1 MTTLILHPGSPKTAT
16 STLQQILRGN
26 RAHLAAEGVGLILPE
41 DLRGKPFLG
50 RFLSAYRGTEIPDM
64 DQHCAAFFK
73 PFLARH
79 DYVICSEETFCHD
92 FMPSRKFAQGGI
104 DRADI
109 AAALLSR
116 TGAARTRVVLSI
128 RPQVD
133 FLISTYTHFV
143 HRHRESNDFA
153 TWLTKQV
160 DLPRL
165 LWEPAVQAFRNH
177 FGAEAVHVVSLA
189 MTRQVGMVGYLQT
202 MMDAFGIGHL
212 NLEMRTDRVHN
223 PSPSLRAVHLC
234 RVMNREIA
242 NQRRSEII
250 NSALVETFPVSE
262 FGKFTPPEWSLSDD
276 LVKLYEADHATALF
290 RPQ

>member
-26 RAHLAAEGVGLILPE
+26 RHRLAAEGIGLILPE
-41 DLRGKPFLG
+41 DLRGTPFLG
-50 RFLSAYRGTEIPDM
+50 RFLSAYRGADIPDV

-73 PFLARH
+73 PFFARH
-79 DYVICSEETFCHD
+79 DYIICSEETFCHD
-92 FMPSRKFAQGGI
+92 FMPSHKFAQGGI

-109 AAALLSR
+109 SADLLSR
-116 TGAARTRVVLSI
+116 TGAAHTRVVLSI

-143 HRHRESNDFA
+143 HRHRETNDFA
-153 TWLTKQV
+153 TWLIKQV
-160 DLPRL
+160 DLPHL
-165 LWEPAVQAFRNH
+165 LWDPAVQAFRNR
-177 FGAEAVHVVSLA
+177 FGAEAVHVVSLS
-189 MTRQVGMVGYLQT
+189 MTRQVGMIGYLQA

-212 NLEMRTDRVHN
+212 NLEMPTDRVHN
-223 PSPSLRAVHLC
+223 PSPSQRAVHLC

-250 NSALVETFPVSE
+250 NSTLVETFPVSE
-262 FGKFTPPEWSLSDD
+262 FGKFTPPEWTLPDD
-276 LVKLYEADHATALF
+276 LAALYAADHAAALSLP
-290 RPQ
+290 R